1 MTELK
6 NHIKTTSKYIKIL
19 EENWIK
25 TVRDLLTYFPRT
37 YEDRSN
43 MKTLDEIN
51 KDMFFFKDKKNQS
64 IMTKWQIIKKSIFSR
79 WWKKI
84 YDIQFLDTK
93 GNKWYI
99 SIYNSNF
106 LASKILENHRY
117 IIIWK
122 PNFKFGK
129 IIFSHPEVV
138 LTTNDDEE
146 SKEDYNTGR
155 LYPIYSEL
163 AWIKPSRFASKI
175 RWLLDKVDIFFE
187 EYLPSEFLKNFDL
200 SNIVDTIKNMHYPI
214 DFESNNRALHRI
226 FFDRLLKVQL
236 YSIINKHHY
245 QNSNSKLDEFIIE
258 EPERELIKNIVENL
272 PFELTT
278 AQKRVTKNIIEDLHS
293 SKAMLRLL
301 QWDVGSGKTIVAAI
315 SAYYTNRKFKWQ
327 SVFLAPLEVLA
338 NQHYRTLS
346 KLLLPLW
353 LRTELLTWSLTKEQ
367 KTKIKSD
374 LKLWKIHVLIWTH
387 AVLQEDVE
395 FQKLDFAVIDEQ
407 HKFGVRQ
414 RAFFKKFWSPNILQM
429 SATPIP
435 RSMAL
440 AFFGEFDVSIID
452 ELPLGRLPIYTKIIS
467 EKEYYDNKFKM
478 RIMDKIKKWEKVFIV
493 TPLIDES
500 EKMEDLKAAKTEFED
515 VKKLF
520 SEIKD
525 KIWIMH
531 GKLKPKEKEEIM
543 NDFKSWKISILVS
556 TTVIEVWVDIPEAT
570 IMVIKNSERFW
581 LSQLH
586 QLRWRIWRSSLKSY
600 CFLETKTKSWDTY
613 KRLKSMEDTND
624 WFKLAEIDLQQRWPG
639 EILWTMQSWET
650 DIPLEILSD
659 IRFLEQVQDWAKRLL
674 ENYPN
679 LEWLNKLKEQLKD
692 KLWDIMA

>member
-6 NHIKTTSKYIKIL
+6 NYIKTTSKYIKIL
-19 EENWIK
+19 EENGIK
-25 TVRDLLTYFPRT
+25 TPKDLLTYFPRT

-51 KDMFFFKDKKNQS
+51 QDMFFFKDKKNQA
-64 IMTKWQIIKKSIFSR
+64 IMTKWKIIKKSIFSR
-79 WWKKI
+79 WGKRI
-84 YDIQFLDTK
+84 YDIQFVDTK

-106 LASKILENHRY
+106 LASKIIEEHRY

-122 PNFKFGK
+122 PSFKFGK
-129 IIFSHPEVV
+129 IIFSHPEII
-138 LTTNDDEE
+138 LTTNDEEE
-146 SKEDYNTGR
+146 SKEEFNTGR
-155 LYPIYSEL
+155 LYPIYPEL

-175 RWLLDKVDIFFE
+175 RWLMDKVDIFFE
-187 EYLPSEFLKNFDL
+187 EYLPNEFIKEFELL
-200 SNIVDTIKNMHYPI
+200 NIVDAIKNIHYPI
-214 DFESNNRALHRI
+214 DFKSNNKALHRI

-236 YSIINKHHY
+236 YSIINKNHY
-245 QNSNSKLDEFIIE
+245 QNSNTELDELISQK
-258 EPERELIKNIVENL
+258 PERELIKNIVENL
-272 PFELTT
+272 PFELTN
-278 AQKRVTKNIIEDLHS
+278 AQKKVTKNIIEDLHS
-293 SKAMLRLL
+293 PKAMLRLL
-301 QWDVGSGKTIVAAI
+301 QWDVGSWKTIVAAI
-315 SAYYTNRKFKWQ
+315 SAYYTNKKFDWQ

-367 KTKIKSD
+367 KNKIKSD

-387 AVLQEDVE
+387 AILQEDVE
-395 FQKLDFAVIDEQ
+395 FKKLDFAVIDEQ
-407 HKFGVRQ
+407 HKFWVRQ

-440 AFFGEFDVSIID
+440 AFFWEFDVSIID
-452 ELPLGRLPIYTKIIS
+452 ELPVGRLPIYTKIIS

-478 RIMDKIKKWEKVFIV
+478 RIMDRINKWEKVFVV
-493 TPLIDES
+493 TPIIDES
-500 EKMEDLKAAKTEFED
+500 EKMENLKAAKTEFED
-515 VKKLF
+515 IKKLF
-520 SEIKD
+520 PEIKD

-600 CFLETKTKSWDTY
+600 CFLETKTKSGDTY

-674 ENYPN
+674 ENYTN